1 MCGYKTLMVICEY
14 LWGEKLEYK
23 FKEGYGSF
31 LSQNFKSLP
40 IITPMN
46 VSGPELTKN
55 MVVEHT

>member
-1 MCGYKTLMVICEY
+1 MCGYKTLVVICEC
-14 LWGEKLEYK
+14 LWGEKLEHK
-23 FKEGYGSF
+23 FKEGHGSF
-31 LSQNFKSLP
+31 LSQKLKNLS